1 MTLTFYSNEATWL
14 HRLDPRTKIAAV
26 LLIFVICLC
35 FNHPV
40 FVAVILAGVIV
51 LFVMAKSI
59 KVLWKLRFLLVLLF
73 IFSLILWPFFIKG
86 KTILC
91 QGHGLEVSTES
102 LLYGLAMGLRLMT
115 FVSAGLLLLAT
126 TKNEEITN
134 GLIRLAIPYPVAF
147 ALATAIRLVP
157 TFADAGTTI
166 VQAQVSRGLDL
177 DSKNVFS
184 RFQRFAPLAIPIFI
198 SAMRYTNFL
207 AMALESKGFRPDA
220 PRTSYYE
227 PQITGRDWLV
237 LGSLTVALA
246 LCLYLRLFLHWG
258 IIISGRL

>member
-1 MTLTFYSNEATWL
+1 MNLTLYNDKATWL
-14 HRLDPRTKIAAV
+14 HQLDPRTKIGGV

-35 FNHPV
+35 FNHPL
-40 FVAVILAGVIV
+40 FIALILTGVLAI
-51 LFVMAKSI
+51 FTTAKSI

-73 IFSLILWPFFIKG
+73 AFSVVLWPFFIKG
-86 KTILC
+86 KTILF
-91 QGHGLEVSTES
+91 QWHGLEVSRES

-134 GLIRLAIPYPVAF
+134 GLIRLGIPYPVAF
-147 ALATAIRLVP
+147 ALATAIRLAP
-157 TFADAGTTI
+157 TFADAGATI

-184 RFQRFAPLAIPIFI
+184 RFKRFAPLSIPIFI

-237 LGSLTVALA
+237 LGFLTLTLA
-246 LCLYLRLFLHWG
+246 VCLYLRLSLHWG

>member
-1 MTLTFYSNEATWL
+1 MTMTFYSNEATWL
-14 HRLDPRTKIAAV
+14 HRLDPRTKIGAV

-35 FNHPV
+35 FNHPL
-40 FVAVILAGVIV
+40 FVAVILTGIIVI
-51 LFVMAKSI
+51 FATAESM

-73 IFSLILWPFFIKG
+73 VFSLILWPFFVKG

-91 QGHGLEVSTES
+91 QWHGLEVSSES

-115 FVSAGLLLLAT
+115 FVSAGLLLAT

-147 ALATAIRLVP
+147 AIATAIRLVP

-177 DSKNVFS
+177 DAKNVFS
-184 RFQRFAPLAIPIFI
+184 RFKRFAPLAIPIFI

-207 AMALESKGFRPDA
+207 AMALESKGFRPGA

-237 LGSLTVALA
+237 LGSLTVTLA
-246 LCLYLRLFLHWG
+246 VCLYMRLSLHWG
-258 IIISGRL
+258 IIVSGRL

>member
-1 MTLTFYSNEATWL
+1 MNLTFYDDKGTWL
-14 HRLDPRTKIAAV
+14 HRLDPRTKLGAV
-26 LLIFVICLC
+26 LLIFVISLC
-35 FNHPV
+35 FNHPL
-40 FVAVILAGVIV
+40 FIAVILAGVLAV
-51 LFVMAKSI
+51 FATAKSL
-59 KVLWKLRFLLVLLF
+59 KALWNLRVLLVLLF
-73 IFSLILWPFFIKG
+73 VFSVVLWPFFIKG
-86 KTILC
+86 QTILF
-91 QGHGLEVSTES
+91 QWHGIEVSSES

-134 GLIRLAIPYPVAF
+134 GLIRLGIPYPVAF
-147 ALATAIRLVP
+147 ALATAIRLAP
-157 TFADAGTTI
+157 TFADAGATI

-177 DSKNVFS
+177 DSKNIFS

-227 PQITGRDWLV
+227 PRITGRDWLV
-237 LGSLTVALA
+237 LGSLTVTLA
-246 LCLYLRLFLHWG
+246 ACLYLRLSLHWG
-258 IIISGRL
+258 IIVSGRL